1 MKQLHEYRKSDGR
14 MTMNEMNENMKKS
27 IDLNAALTKE
37 KEKEVDVD
45 NINKR
50 NESSNYRN
58 LYVIIEQVD
67 GKITPVGL
75 EMLSEARRLI
85 NDFNKKY
92 SLNEK
97 VIAVILGNDIKHLCK
112 DLIYHGSDAV
122 IYADDP
128 KLNYHINKIYT
139 KVIVQIATDTN
150 CIKKISPEYS
160 KEFKRPR
167 YMFFAADSTGRHL
180 SSTVLAE
187 LESGLASDINKLV
200 IEDIDFRHEHKT
212 KGQMLTFE
220 KTLMMYRPDFSGFL
234 WTTILCLDNKNPDIK
249 RDYHPQ
255 ACSII
260 PGVFEPLEKDISRI
274 GIIEEYTPDFDPKDL
289 DIKIISRN
297 ILKDTIDFNNYKT
310 IISFGRGIKES
321 PEENIKLI
329 EKLAKLLNAEIGI
342 SLPISKKL
350 FKLSDKMNSL
360 YITPERVIG
369 TSGQKVEPTIYIALG
384 ISGASQHLAGM
395 KNSGFIIAVNPD
407 ENAPIR
413 NECDVFIKGRI
424 EDVLPIMIEELEREK
439 MIQTKEEEGSN
450 VVGTV

>member
-1 MKQLHEYRKSDGR
+1 
-14 MTMNEMNENMKKS
+14 MNENINET
-27 IDLNAALTKE
+27 IDRNAWSTEDRKI
-37 KEKEVDVD
+37 EVLDTID
-45 NINKR
+45 NK
-50 NESSNYRN
+50 NETSKYRN

-67 GKITPVGL
+67 GKIVPVGL

-85 NDFNKKY
+85 DDFNEKY
-92 SLNEK
+92 LLNEK
-97 VIAVILGNDIKHLCK
+97 VIAVILGNGIKHLCK
-112 DLIYHGSDAV
+112 ELIYYGADAV

-128 KLNYHINKIYT
+128 KLQYHINKIYT
-139 KVIVQIATDTN
+139 KVIVQIATN
-150 CIKKISPEYS
+150 AKYIEKISPEYS
-160 KEFKRPR
+160 KHFKRPR

-220 KTLMMYRPDFSGFL
+220 KTLMMYRPDFSVFL
-234 WTTILCLDNKNPDIK
+234 WTTILCLDNKNPEIK

-260 PGVFEPLEKDISRI
+260 PGVFEPLEKNMSRT
-274 GIIEEYTPDFDPKDL
+274 GIIEEFSPEFDAKDL
-289 DIKIISRN
+289 EIKVLSRS
-297 ILKDTIDFNNYKT
+297 ILKDTIDFSNYKI

-321 PEENIKLI
+321 PEQNIKLI

-350 FKLSDKMNSL
+350 FKLSDKINSR

-384 ISGASQHLAGM
+384 ISGATQHLAGM

-439 MIQTKEEEGSN
+439 MTQTKKKEE
-450 VVGTV
+450 VVT